1 MHSVS
6 DCFIH
11 ACFLCYH
18 TIATIK
24 KRKAE
29 ATVQSLLPAFQ
40 NTMVIN
46 KDDDHQQD
54 HDNRICP

>member
-46 KDDDHQQD
+46 KDDDHQ
-54 HDNRICP
+54 